1 MIERKKLMKLIVSLN
16 RYEKNLDLAVLN
28 FIYYISKYVN
38 KNNINNS
45 CLVVTGG
52 YDSFLKE
59 NFDIYNKLNSYIDN
73 TEKKSMNI
81 FFLRNIDNNESSI
94 LIEQLISFY
103 IPQNLNILLLYLW
116 KPCIVVHG
124 Y

>member
-1 MIERKKLMKLIVSLN
+1 MK
-16 RYEKNLDLAVLN
+16 KNLDLAVLN

>member
-103 IPQNLNILLLYLW
+103 IPQNLNILLLYLC